1 MDKNSADGVVDFK
14 ALNKSLNS
22 LDLQSKFAK
31 ELKNQILSKQAI
43 LNNTSDILNALG
55 GKVIK
60 PKQMSQ
66 GISTDP
72 LKRAETMKANFTLER
87 IKPLIP
93 VIGNNEAL
101 KLHINKAILSAN
113 GDFKLAIKNIGDIPT
128 DNLPTPTRNILNEFK
143 SAMED
148 IAQVVK
154 ANSKADEPTQ
164 ANSAVKG
171 DGFVTYPNSASKKLL

>member
-31 ELKNQILSKQAI
+31 ELKSQILSKQAI

-148 IAQVVK
+148 IAQVG
-154 ANSKADEPTQ
+154 
-164 ANSAVKG
+164 KG
-171 DGFVTYPNSASKKLL
+171 